1 MLHVRELHNIKARHE
16 EIKCAVHDKVL
27 EVKAFCDAF
36 VETCPET
43 LKTNLFTHISQ
54 LKIDYTD
61 YCKNA
66 KERFEYVCP
75 EPLRFRT
82 FAEDAVEF
90 CLRYTNRCPR
100 AKVPD
105 VPVPFRKQDETHIY
119 IREIAA
125 HCKLYYRQARTFCL
139 HLELLKF
146 PKYAIPCW
154 LYKLNCI
161 DVYKKVIYDVRY
173 GSFFD
178 YSFGAAKVGNLL
190 V

>member
-1 MLHVRELHNIKARHE
+1 SCKSLKVEYDHVCFTLPPQEAFKE
-16 EIKCAVHDKVL
+16 T
-27 EVKAFCDAF
+27 KAFCDAF

-90 CLRYTNRCPR
+90 CLRYTNRCPK

-105 VPVPFRKQDETHIY
+105 APVTFRKQDETHIY

-139 HLELLKF
+139 HVELLKF

-161 DVYKKVIYDVRY
+161 DVYKKVIY
-173 GSFFD
+173 G
-178 YSFGAAKVGNLL
+178 
-190 V
+190 